1 MKMWVSCE
9 LSLDDYIAFRVYL
22 KNHGMKFETS
32 GCEAGVHIEVW
43 ADADEI
49 SAANDFL
56 DTL

>member
-1 MKMWVSCE
+1 MWVSCE